1 MSKRF
6 VSVLLGLSVYMFST
20 VLLQAA
26 EQPAGDV
33 PPQGYDQVRQ
43 GIEKGTLNQRV
54 EYDAS
59 AVSPGLKRWMEVY
72 TPPGYTKDKKYPV
85 LYLLHGIGGNETHEW
100 SGMGRNQGHV
110 AVVLDNLIADKKIEP
125 MIVVLP
131 NGNATAA
138 VGGAAPAGRG
148 GAPGGRG
155 GAPGGPGAA
164 PGVGAGQGVGVGG
177 GAPGGGMERA
187 GGPSVP
193 EPGPAAD
200 AAFAAL
206 AVDASGAQTKT
217 LSLDQFSK
225 ARVDIWKTIAKAA
238 GKPDAK
244 ELTKEEFNK
253 GVVEAAKDTTANQ
266 FLVMQLNPAAR
277 GRGTGAAGGGRG
289 AGGGGGPALSGGW
302 AEPFINDLLKDI
314 IPHIE
319 ANYSVYTDSE
329 HRALAGLS
337 MGGMQTC
344 TIVPGNPDKFR
355 YVGVFSGG
363 TISAQSIPNMDA
375 FKKTVKLV
383 FMSYGSTE
391 GGSSRLKA
399 AADSLEQAGI
409 KAVTYVS
416 PGSGHDFVSWD
427 RSLYFFAPMLFRDS
441 PK

>member
-6 VSVLLGLSVYMFST
+6 VSVLLGLSAFVFST

-155 GAPGGPGAA
+155 AA

-177 GAPGGGMERA
+177 GAGGGAPGGGA
-187 GGPSVP
+187 APAAP
-193 EPGPAAD
+193 TEPGPAAD

-217 LSLDQFSK
+217 ISLDQFSK

-266 FLVMQLNPAAR
+266 FLVMQLNPSAR

-289 AGGGGGPALSGGW
+289 AGGGGPAVSGGW
-302 AEPFINDLLKDI
+302 GEAFTNDLLKDI
-314 IPHIE
+314 IPYME
-319 ANYSVYTDSE
+319 ANYSVYTDVE

-337 MGGMQTC
+337 MGGMQTR
-344 TIVPGNPDKFR
+344 TIVQGNPDKFR

-363 TISAQSIPNMDA
+363 TISVQSITNIDA

-383 FMSYGSTE
+383 FMSYGANE
-391 GGSSRLKA
+391 GGSAGLKA
-399 AADSLEQAGI
+399 AADSIEQAGV

-416 PGSGHDFVSWD
+416 PGSAHDFVSWD
-427 RSLYFFAPMLFRDS
+427 RSLYFFAPMLFRDP